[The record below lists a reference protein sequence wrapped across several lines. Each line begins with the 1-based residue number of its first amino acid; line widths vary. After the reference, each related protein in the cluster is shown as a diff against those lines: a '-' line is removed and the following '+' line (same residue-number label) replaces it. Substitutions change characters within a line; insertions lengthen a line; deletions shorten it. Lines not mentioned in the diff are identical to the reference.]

1 MRTRF
6 LVATSAVVWK
16 GRVFLEKYYSFTLVT
31 PLEGEWE
38 QSYEGS
44 RKLEEGREGSR
55 KLDKV
60 RQSSRNFEKVRESS
74 RKLEEVGVRRPDL
87 P

>member
-16 GRVFLEKYYSFTLVT
+16 SRVFLEKYYSFTLVT

-44 RKLEEGREGSR
+44 GKLEEDREGSR
-55 KLDKV
+55 KLDKI
-60 RQSSRNFEKVRESS
+60 RESS